1 MNYKI
6 IQLNSLI
13 KKDDE
18 LFQIIRLL
26 PIFMFFDKNTNEI
39 DKTLLKKGMESLG
52 GDWVLQENNNFI
64 ICKKIED
71 TLFEDIIPIPSEIK
85 ND

>member
-18 LFQIIRLL
+18 LFEIIRQL
-26 PIFMFFDKNTNEI
+26 PISMFFNKKINDIDKNV
-39 DKTLLKKGMESLG
+39 LKKGMEALG
-52 GDWVLQENNNFI
+52 GDWVLQENNHFI

-71 TLFEDIIPIPSEIK
+71 TPFTISD
-85 ND
+85 

>member
-18 LFQIIRLL
+18 LFQIIRQL
-26 PIFMFFDKNTNEI
+26 PISMFFNKKINDIDKNV
-39 DKTLLKKGMESLG
+39 LKKGMEALG
-52 GDWVLQENNNFI
+52 GDWVLQENNHFI

-71 TLFEDIIPIPSEIK
+71 TPFTISD
-85 ND
+85 